1 MNFETIKY
9 EINGPTAL
17 ITINRP
23 QVYNALNIQGKLDIA
38 EGIKAAN
45 SNSLVRSIVLTGEGK
60 AFCSGQ
66 DLNDRTVDPS
76 RGPVD
81 IGHTLETEWNPLVE
95 AIRSS
100 DKPVIAAVNGVCAG
114 AGLSV
119 VLACDFKVSAPG
131 VRYIAGFTQIG
142 LAPDAGLSYQLVK
155 CMGYTRALSFALKGK
170 PLLAEEMLNYGFVNE
185 ITASPVDRA
194 LELAQELNLLAPL
207 SVKHTKKNFQ
217 AAAEV
222 SWSEILEIEKKTQR
236 FLGFSK
242 DYAEGVAAFVGKRA
256 PQFKGE

>member
-1 MNFETIKY
+1 VNFETIKY
-9 EINGPTAL
+9 EIKSTTAL

-23 QVYNALNIQGKLDIA
+23 QVYNALNVRGKLEIIQ
-38 EGIKAAN
+38 GIKAAN
-45 SNSLVRSIVLTGEGK
+45 IDPAVRSIILTGEGK

-66 DLNDRTVDPS
+66 DLNDRTVDPT

-100 DKPVIAAVNGVCAG
+100 DKPVIAAINGVCAG

-119 VLACDFKVSAPG
+119 VLACDLKVSAPG
-131 VRYIAGFTQIG
+131 VRFIAGFTQIG

-170 PLLAEEMLNYGFVNE
+170 PLLAEEMVSYGFVNE
-185 ITASPVDRA
+185 ISASPVERA
-194 LELAQELNLLAPL
+194 LELTNELNQLAPL
-207 SVKHTKKNFQ
+207 SVMHTKKNFQ

-222 SWSEILEIEKKTQR
+222 SWLEILEIEKKAQR
-236 FLGFSK
+236 FLGNSS
-242 DYAEGVAAFVGKRA
+242 DYAEGVAAFIGKRA
-256 PQFKGE
+256 PQFKGQ

>member
-9 EINGPTAL
+9 EIKGATAL

-38 EGIKAAN
+38 QGIKTAN
-45 SNSLVRSIVLTGEGK
+45 SDASVRSIILTGEGK

-76 RGPVD
+76 KGPVD

-131 VRYIAGFTQIG
+131 VRFIAGFTQIG

-170 PLLAEEMLNYGFVNE
+170 PLLAEEMLSYGFVNE
-185 ITASPVDRA
+185 VTQSPIDRA

-217 AAAEV
+217 AAGEV
-222 SWSEILEIEKKTQR
+222 SWSEILEIEKKAQR